1 MDKIEKIIQTTVQ
14 QLFNFDQ
21 PIQLSRPDSQ
31 FGDFAT
37 NVAMQLAKRLGKNP
51 REIANQLVEKLRET
65 NSFSEVSIAGPGFIN
80 LRVQDDSLTDGLK
93 EIINNSSDYG
103 RSQLYKDKIVVT
115 EYSDPNPFKVLHVGH
130 LYTSVIGDA
139 ISNLIESAGG
149 KVHRVNFGGDVGLH
163 VGKTM
168 WAIIKKLGGEYPEKL
183 AEIDP
188 DHRSEW
194 MAACYV
200 EGTRAYEDDEQ
211 AKSEIVVLN
220 KKVYQFHSENDHE
233 SAASQIYWICREWS
247 YDYFNAFYKRIGTKF
262 EKYYPESETS
272 QVGLATVLEQKD
284 KGVYQDS
291 DGAVIFV
298 GEPYGL
304 HTRVF
309 VNKQGLPTYEAKD
322 VGLIIKKWEDYH
334 FDESV
339 IITGNDIIEY
349 MKVVLKSIEQFKP
362 ELSSRT
368 KHITHGNVKLAGGV
382 KMSSRKGNFIRA
394 VDVLDMVADANEA
407 IQGNRDEA
415 PVLGAVKYA
424 FLKNR
429 IGADVIF
436 EPKESVSLQGN
447 SGPYLQYA
455 LARAISVTQK
465 LDVDK
470 ETLNQKTYKYSEHER
485 NLLIKVTEY
494 PEIVEQATVTL
505 LPHHL
510 CIYLYE
516 LAQEF
521 NRFYE
526 NSRVIGDEREQ
537 IRLHMIMA
545 YVTVLRNGLTILG
558 VPTPDR
564 M

>member
-1 MDKIEKIIQTTVQ
+1 MEKVAQIIQKVAQ
-14 QLFNFDQ
+14 EIFAVDH
-21 PIQLSRPDSQ
+21 PVQLSRPGAN

-37 NVAMQLAKRLGKNP
+37 NVAMQLAKSLGKNP
-51 REIANQLVEKLRET
+51 REIAEQLVEKLRET
-65 NSFSEVSIAGPGFIN
+65 GEFSEVTVAGPGFIN
-80 LRVQDDSLTDGLK
+80 IRVKDNDLTNELEK
-93 EIINNSSDYG
+93 IVNNPAEYG
-103 RSQLYKDKIVVT
+103 KSHLYQGKIVVT

-139 ISNLIESAGG
+139 ISNLIEQAGG
-149 KVHRVNFGGDVGLH
+149 QVHRVNFGGDVGLH

-168 WAIIKKLGGEYPEKL
+168 WAIIKKLGGEMPEKL
-183 AEIDP
+183 AEIDENG
-188 DHRSEW
+188 RSQW
-194 MAACYV
+194 MADCYV

-211 AKSEIVVLN
+211 AKSEIVALN
-220 KKVYQFHSENDHE
+220 KKVYELHTNGDHE
-233 SAASQIYWICREWS
+233 SPLAKIYWTCRTWS
-247 YDYFNAFYKRIGTKF
+247 YDYFNAFYKRIGTNF
-262 EKYYPESETS
+262 EKYYPESE
-272 QVGLATVLEQKD
+272 VAPIGLATVLEQKNN
-284 KGVYQDS
+284 GVYKDS
-291 DGAVIFV
+291 DGAVVFE

-309 VNKQGLPTYEAKD
+309 INREGLPTYEAKD
-322 VGLIIKKWEDYH
+322 VGLSIRKWEDYH

-349 MKVVLKSIEQFKP
+349 MKVVLKSIEQFTP
-362 ELSSRT
+362 ELAART

-394 VDVLDMVADANEA
+394 VDVLDMTADANET
-407 IQGNRDEA
+407 IQGNRNEA
-415 PVLGAVKYA
+415 PVLGAIKYA

-429 IGADVIF
+429 IGADTIY

-465 LDVDK
+465 LVSNRAEFNSPAD
-470 ETLNQKTYKYSEHER
+470 NYSQYER
-485 NLLIKVTEY
+485 NLLVKITEY
-494 PEIVEQATVTL
+494 PEIVEQATVEL
-505 LPHHL
+505 MPHHL
-510 CIYLYE
+510 CVYLYE

-537 IRLHMIMA
+537 IRLHLVMA
-545 YVTVLRNGLTILG
+545 YVTVLRNGLTMLG
-558 VPTPDR
+558 IPTPDR